1 MCIAYPA
8 RIVSVEPTA
17 AVVDMGGRRRRAALL
32 LEPKVAAGDWV
43 LVGAGTV
50 LRQVSATEARDLA
63 RTLNAA
69 ISTADP
75 QPVTT
80 NGDPQ

>member
-8 RIVSVEPTA
+8 RVVSVEPSA
-17 AVVDMGGRRRRAALL
+17 AMVDMGGRRRRAALL
-32 LEPKVAAGDWV
+32 LEPNVAPGDWV

-50 LRQVSATEARDLA
+50 LRQVSAAEARDLA
-63 RTLNAA
+63 RTLDAA
-69 ISTADP
+69 ISTTEP